1 MLTQQRILRPNHC
14 ATFVLLIRVCV
25 TLKIYC
31 TQNKVK
37 KVLSV
42 AADCSYVCTQPET
55 ETCTNEGGQTTERAM
70 IKRSWE

>member
-42 AADCSYVCTQPET
+42 AADCSYVCTHSQKQKLVLMKEDRPLSEP
-55 ETCTNEGGQTTERAM
+55 
-70 IKRSWE
+70 